1 MDYTG
6 KSAKTMSLKRGN
18 LSKIVRAGGTCVFDK
33 ASPIHK
39 AKVYRTVSLH
49 FTYEINTK
57 LKDIKYI
64 SYQTIDF

>member
-39 AKVYRTVSLH
+39 AKVSLH